1 MIAAS
6 SHARHDPG
14 PTPGSNGSRRPGR
27 PASGGPWVSRSASV
41 ASTSAVTHR
50 GVTGGGRETV
60 PPGSRPTDGL
70 NGPAL
75 VAKYA
80 SLPGHGS
87 QAGVGVVG
95 SRLPPLSPPST
106 SPRLNSMS
114 FSPEEL
120 ASQLTLLD
128 CPAFRA
134 IGPEELVSCSWNK
147 KNKLEVAPNVVAFIR
162 RFNHVAF
169 WSTQEILRH
178 ETSVKARAE
187 VMAHFIRTAKKLQ
200 ELNNLNA
207 EFAIISALQ
216 SASIFRLSKTWSHV
230 PRKEKQTFDKLADLF
245 SERDNFARLRDH
257 MNAIALKHDPCLPY
271 LGLYL
276 TDLVYIDM
284 AHPHSG
290 GLESQQRRFKMNNI
304 LRIVSELQQSNYSNL
319 PVIPKCQQYLKS
331 IQYIDELQKFIEED
345 HYKLSLKLEPNPNQQ
360 QPNSVPS
367 SSSSKESVHSFRDPG
382 LMAELNLSPAKGNCC
397 IRSVKPTFVP
407 GHRKSRSDGANI
419 FLSCGGS
426 STQNDDGPPWS
437 NSGTLSSAESE
448 ERFKHHL
455 LDDSLLEEPFLGA
468 STNPSP
474 DGLSYELSEKAAL
487 ADTNVVANA
496 SNAPLGHGNRCSFQG
511 CVKRKTLIK
520 EGRRPTVS
528 SWQRYWLEIWGSALV
543 FFLPKTLTKGTERKD
558 FRSEPYKFKSILR
571 WIVMVADT
579 TTDNLSFQLTDP
591 FQKSVYRFR
600 APTPELARTWA
611 HCLHMST
618 KGVDAED
625 TPKNLI
631 SFE

>member
-1 MIAAS
+1 MIMTTTHSTQRLAS
-6 SHARHDPG
+6 APITG
-14 PTPGSNGSRRPGR
+14 VYGGR
-27 PASGGPWVSRSASV
+27 TGRSGGGGPWVSRSASV
-41 ASTSAVTHR
+41 ASTSAAAAHR
-50 GVTGGGRETV
+50 GPLPAECLA
-60 PPGSRPTDGL
+60 GSASL
-70 NGPAL
+70 AF
-75 VAKYA
+75 KYA

-87 QAGVGVVG
+87 QAGGASSLVG
-95 SRLPPLSPPST
+95 SRLPSLSPPTSA
-106 SPRLNSMS
+106 SPRLDSMS
-114 FSPEEL
+114 FTPEEL

-128 CPAFRA
+128 CPAFQA
-134 IGPEELVSCSWNK
+134 IAPEELVSCSWNK

-169 WSTQEILRH
+169 WSTQEILRY
-178 ETSVKARAE
+178 ESSVKARAE

-360 QPNSVPS
+360 PNSVPS

-397 IRSVKPTFVP
+397 IRSVKPAFVP

-426 STQNDDGPPWS
+426 ATQNDDGPPWS
-437 NSGTLSSAESE
+437 NSGTLSSAESD

-468 STNPSP
+468 SSNPSP
-474 DGLSYELSEKAAL
+474 DGLSYDLSEKATL
-487 ADTNVVANA
+487 ADTNTVATAN
-496 SNAPLGHGNRCSFQG
+496 NAPLGPGSRCSFQG

-528 SWQRYWLEIWGSALV
+528 SWQRYWLQIWESALV

-558 FRSEPYKFKSILR
+558 FRSEPYKFKSILG

-600 APTPELARTWA
+600 APTPELARTWV

-618 KGVDAED
+618 KGIDPEG

-631 SFE
+631 TFE